1 MNNLKDKVLEFIREN
16 GSTYI
21 YELKP
26 LFDEA
31 GIPFEG
37 DRSLTFDGD
46 KNKVFFYHCTT
57 ESGSVVQE
65 LYQENKISIVH
76 NPRYVMRYLLDG
88 KVPPLPLSITND
100 ELDKPSWIP
109 VVLRIK
115 VKEQTK

>member
-26 LFDEA
+26 LFDEV

-46 KNKVFFYHCTT
+46 KNRVFFYHCTT
-57 ESGSVVQE
+57 EYRSCIKKIK
-65 LYQENKISIVH
+65 YQLFTTH
-76 NPRYVMRYLLDG
+76 DM
-88 KVPPLPLSITND
+88 
-100 ELDKPSWIP
+100 
-109 VVLRIK
+109 LRGIY
-115 VKEQTK
+115 

>member
-46 KNKVFFYHCTT
+46 KNKV
-57 ESGSVVQE
+57 ESGSVIQE
-65 LYQENKISIVH
+65 LYQENKISIIH
-76 NPRYVMRYLLDG
+76 NPRYVEWYLLDG
-88 KVPPLPLSITND
+88 KVPPLPLAITED
-100 ELDKPSWIP
+100 VDKASWVP

-115 VKEQTK
+115 DKGAN

>member
-26 LFDEA
+26 LFDEV

-46 KNKVFFYHCTT
+46 KNRVFFYHCTT
-57 ESGSVVQE
+57 ESGSVIQE

-76 NPRYVMRYLLDG
+76 NPRYVERDLLDG
-88 KVPPLPLSITND
+88 KVPPLPLVITD
-100 ELDKPSWIP
+100 DVDKTSWVP

-115 VKEQTK
+115 DKGAN

>member
-57 ESGSVVQE
+57 ESGSVIQE
-65 LYQENKISIVH
+65 LYQDCLLYTSPS
-76 NPRYVMRYLLDG
+76 PRD
-88 KVPPLPLSITND
+88 
-100 ELDKPSWIP
+100 
-109 VVLRIK
+109 
-115 VKEQTK
+115 